1 MVRVNVIPAD
11 VNARTKAAS
20 RLRRPS
26 WLTAA
31 AEAAVGA
38 AALALPLKLG
48 GDGRIRKA
56 EVGQFHRSYLNCL
69 EHSVTAA

>member
-38 AALALPLKLG
+38 AALALKLG

>member
-11 VNARTKAAS
+11 VNARTRAAS

-31 AEAAVGA
+31 EAAVGA
-38 AALALPLKLG
+38 AALVLPLKLG